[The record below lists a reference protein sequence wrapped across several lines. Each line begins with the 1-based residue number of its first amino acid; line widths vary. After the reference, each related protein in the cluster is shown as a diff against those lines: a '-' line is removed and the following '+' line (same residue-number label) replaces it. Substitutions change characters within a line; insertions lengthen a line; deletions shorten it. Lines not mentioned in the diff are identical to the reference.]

1 MSDENKEEIEIIK
14 FCPILV
20 GYYLVVGFRL
30 VQSSDRKVKI
40 REIEKLNCVNPF
52 ICIYLCLV
60 ELLVNGIHSL
70 IILEIFVHDLSRV

>member
-1 MSDENKEEIEIIK
+1 MKNIGQNLTKSNM
-14 FCPILV
+14 V
-20 GYYLVVGFRL
+20 VYYLVVGCRL
-30 VQSSDRKVKI
+30 VLQSSNRKS
-40 REIEKLNCVNPF
+40 LNPF